1 MKNKELQQLLQKYP
15 ANMPVKLLT
24 GHNKNVAIDFDDEN
38 ILLTSE
44 DAYIDSDTPEGEW
57 DTEDGKVVQRGKK
70 YLLINPIIL

>member
-1 MKNKELQQLLQKYP
+1 MKNKELQQLLKKHP
-15 ANMPVKLLT
+15 DNMPIKLLT

-44 DAYIDSDTPEGEW
+44 GAYIDSDARESTW
-57 DTEDGKVVQRGKK
+57 DTEDGKIRQRGKK